1 MKVFILWLS
10 GKESTYN
17 LGEMQVLFLGGE
29 DLLVK
34 EKATHCS
41 MLAWENLLD
50 REAWWAVGY
59 GLQSM
64 DLQRDGHDL
73 VMKQQQ
79 QL

>member
-34 EKATHCS
+34 EKAIHCS

-50 REAWWAVGY
+50 KEAWWAMGY
-59 GLQSM
+59 NPWICKEM
-64 DLQRDGHDL
+64 DTT
-73 VMKQQQ
+73 
-79 QL
+79 